1 MPLKIGDKAPDFS
14 GKSIADQIISLEDYR
29 GKKHVF
35 LVFYPLAFS
44 PVCSVQLPTYNRHL
58 DGFKSRDTG
67 VIAVSVDSAWSQKA
81 FCDSLGGIDFPV
93 LSDMKLEIAGRYGV
107 ALPEGFSTR
116 AEFLI
121 DKQGIIRW
129 LNIEKNPGDDTP
141 TMEDIF
147 NAIDHSQP

>member
-1 MPLKIGDKAPDFS
+1 MSLQIGDKAPAFS
-14 GKSIADQIISLEDYR
+14 SKSVDDQVIFLEDYR
-29 GKKHVF
+29 RKKNLF

-44 PVCSVQLPTYNRHL
+44 PVCSVQLPTYNRNL
-58 DGFKSRDTG
+58 DGFKSRDTE

-81 FCDSLGGIDFPV
+81 FCDTLGGIDFPL
-93 LSDMKLEIAGRYGV
+93 LSDMKLEIAEKYGV

-121 DKQGIIRW
+121 DKNGIIRW
-129 LNIEKNPGDDTP
+129 LNIEKSPGDDTP

-147 NAIDHSQP
+147 SAIDNL

>member
-1 MPLKIGDKAPDFS
+1 MPLQIGDKAPAFS
-14 GKSIADQIISLEDYR
+14 GKSVDDQVISLEDYR
-29 GKKHVF
+29 RKKNLF

-44 PVCSVQLPTYNRHL
+44 PVCSVQLPTYNRNL
-58 DGFKSRDTG
+58 DGFRSRDTE

-81 FCDSLGGIDFPV
+81 FCDTLGGIDFPL
-93 LSDMKLEIAGRYGV
+93 LSDMKLEIAEKYGV

-121 DKQGIIRW
+121 DKNGIIRW
-129 LNIEKNPGDDTP
+129 LNIEKSPGDDTP

-147 NAIDHSQP
+147 SAIDNL